1 MARLQLVCEND
12 DIGTIPLKTRA
23 MRFGRHPDND
33 IVVND
38 DLASRRHCVVEPA
51 KQGGYVV
58 RDLGSRNGTQ
68 VNDEKVDIA
77 VLSAGDILRIGGH
90 VFRVE
95 PQAGGAS
102 DIFSR
107 QRESGGESRWVAEL
121 SRLIDLLPPKSS
133 TEPIRLM
140 DASGGESETLESEGP
155 GPISIRLLLLAASKA
170 RATDL
175 HIEPKADGYHARMRV
190 DGSMVQIVSLPKDVG
205 QLATGLIKTACQMKT
220 AGKDAVLE
228 GHFSSIIGE
237 RRVDYRASFTPSV
250 HGQKLVIRVLD
261 LRNTPTSIHELG
273 MPPYMLE
280 RVDQICQQ
288 DAGMLIVCGPTGSG
302 KTTTLY
308 NCMREID
315 VERRNVITIEDPVEY
330 HLEGIT
336 QIPADERRGNTFG
349 SLLRS
354 VLRQDP
360 DVIYVGEIRDDET
373 ARTGMQ
379 AAMTGHVVFTTL
391 HAKDTIGS
399 VFRLLD
405 LGVEPYLIANSLN
418 LVLAQRLV
426 RVLCEDCKRPAP
438 ITPKQTSKL
447 GRFGRGLAETY
458 TATGCAKCLRTGF
471 RGRQA
476 IFELLVMNDDFRDI
490 VLKEPTMQAMRKVIA
505 QEQFTSLKQSGWR
518 LVAEG
523 KTTFNEIEQVI
534 GEL

>member
-1 MARLQLVCEND
+1 MARLQLVCDND
-12 DIGTIPLKTRA
+12 SIGTIPLKTRPV
-23 MRFGRHPDND
+23 RFGRHPDND

-51 KQGGYVV
+51 KRGGYVV

-68 VNDEKVDIA
+68 VNEERVDIA

-95 PQAGGAS
+95 PQAGGAA
-102 DIFSR
+102 DVFDHSR
-107 QRESGGESRWVAEL
+107 QASGESRWVAEL
-121 SRLIDLLPPKSS
+121 SRLIELLPPKSS
-133 TEPIRLM
+133 SESILLM
-140 DASGGESETLESEGP
+140 DASGNKSEALEGQGP
-155 GPISIRLLLLAASKA
+155 GPIAIRLLLLTASKA

-175 HIEPKADGYHARMRV
+175 HIEPKADSYFVRMRV
-190 DGSMVQIVSLPKDVG
+190 DGSMVQIVNMPKEAG
-205 QLATGLIKTACQMKT
+205 QLATGLIKAACQMKT

-280 RVDQICQQ
+280 RVHQVCQQ
-288 DAGMLIVCGPTGSG
+288 DAGMLIVSGPTGSG

-336 QIPADERRGNTFG
+336 QIPADDRKGNSFG

-399 VFRLLD
+399 IFRLLD

-418 LVLAQRLV
+418 LILAQRLV
-426 RVLCEDCKRPAP
+426 RVLCDNCKRPAP
-438 ITPKQTSKL
+438 ITPKQVSKL
-447 GRFGRGLAETY
+447 GRYGRGLGETY

-476 IFELLVMNDDFRDI
+476 IFELLVMNDDMRDV
-490 VLKEPTMQAMRKVIA
+490 VLKEPSVHAMRKIIE
-505 QEQFTSLKQSGWR
+505 QEQFTTLKQSGWR

-523 KTTFNEIEQVI
+523 TTTFNEIDQVV